1 MLSGPSHSPTE
12 LPVYGTLLHALGM
25 AGVASGD
32 AGAVRMIALAE
43 RLRASREFQPTMSAD
58 RARRAAENADG
69 AAYADAVSEYAAL
82 GRDELR
88 EAARAV
94 MTVTSG
100 RG

>member
-1 MLSGPSHSPTE
+1 MAQAGRAVGGNAAVVE
-12 LPVYGTLLHALGM
+12 VWAAVDLGKEHYYCVVLE
-25 AGVASGD
+25 AQG
-32 AGAVRMIALAE
+32 E
-43 RLRASREFQPTMSAD
+43 RLWVQREFQPTTTSAED
-58 RARRAAENADG
+58 AEG

-94 MTVTSG
+94 MAVTSG